1 MRITAPIVGAAVF
14 CRRLDI
20 NVTVGEGGL
29 VMDSNGNK
37 GSLVANLQGPGTVT
51 KAGRGTLTVSC
62 NQTGTGPLICQ
73 AGGMDIGCNS
83 VARPITVKEVAF
95 LLDAAPGAVTN
106 GVTPLK
112 IGSYVEC
119 RLYIVTPS
127 SAQVLSKTHLYTFRT
142 HINLFRR
149 NFANYEGLCVAR
161 RLADGSL
168 ILLLIADSQNQYRGI
183 LRDWLKTVVV
193 RCD

>member
-1 MRITAPIVGAAVF
+1 MKR
-14 CRRLDI
+14 
-20 NVTVGEGGL
+20 
-29 VMDSNGNK
+29 K
-37 GSLVANLQGPGTVT
+37 
-51 KAGRGTLTVSC
+51 GTL
-62 NQTGTGPLICQ
+62 L
-73 AGGMDIGCNS
+73 
-83 VARPITVKEVAF
+83 
-95 LLDAAPGAVTN
+95 N
-106 GVTPLK
+106 GVSELCAIGGDRLLVLERTMRLTPLK

-119 RLYIVTPS
+119 RLYIVSPS

-142 HINLFRR
+142 RINLFRR

-193 RCD
+193 RWD